1 MLLSRFDARSDIW
14 AECGSKAAD
23 WIVSPTIRFAGRVGR
38 ARMSRREER
47 AWDWAAWRARARDAV
62 AGVPRRRRPNSSSYS
77 TVSALLSLSCSSAA
91 SLDPSSSS
99 SLSVSYL
106 RPGPLAS
113 ASASASAHFRSKS
126 TRAFSSLLAP
136 PLEGGT

>member
-14 AECGSKAAD
+14 VECASKAAD

-38 ARMSRREER
+38 ARISRREER

-77 TVSALLSLSCSSAA
+77 TVSDSPFPSATSSSELL
-91 SLDPSSSS
+91 LDPSS

-106 RPGPLAS
+106 RPETLAS
-113 ASASASAHFRSKS
+113 SASAHFRSKS
-126 TRAFSSLLAP
+126 TRAFSSLLVP